1 MHPHSPD
8 LGPDQRKPN
17 RKECLSLGRQ
27 SQKGLYLK
35 THGQPVTKRALP
47 IGSDASSVEK
57 LRLATNIWVPVR
69 EIPERDGV
77 LMGGTL

>member
-1 MHPHSPD
+1 M
-8 LGPDQRKPN
+8 
-17 RKECLSLGRQ
+17 
-27 SQKGLYLK
+27 
-35 THGQPVTKRALP
+35 ALP